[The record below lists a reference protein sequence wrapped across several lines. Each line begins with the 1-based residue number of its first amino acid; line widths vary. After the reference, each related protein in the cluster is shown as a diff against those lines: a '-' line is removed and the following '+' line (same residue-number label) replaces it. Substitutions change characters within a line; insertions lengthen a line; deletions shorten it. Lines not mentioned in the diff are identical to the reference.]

1 MYNRKEKKI
10 DRSSFDKFFFFLFL
24 ISLSLGLHFFD
35 RNDERSFDDTKKKK
49 KKKNLRGSARYWPLI
64 AARVDL

>member
-49 KKKNLRGSARYWPLI
+49 KNLRGSARYWPLI

>member
-24 ISLSLGLHFFD
+24 ISLSLGLHFFH
-35 RNDERSFDDTKKKK
+35 RNDERSFDDTKKK